1 MEKVKVNK
9 EVFDALE
16 HWIEGYDKKL
26 ELVLDVIYEEYGFSS
41 KEYLALNSLSVD
53 EICKCLIIGYEL
65 EETPEE
71 ELARYYNMESENIMD
86 DVFNSGIRCALN
98 TLGIQIKGINSWTYL
113 KMV

>member
-16 HWIEGYDKKL
+16 NFIEGYDKRLHLAL
-26 ELVLDVIYEEYGFSS
+26 EVIYKQKGFYS

-98 TLGIQIKGINSWTYL
+98 TLGIQIKGINS
-113 KMV
+113 

>member
-1 MEKVKVNK
+1 MEKAKVNK

-16 HWIEGYDKKL
+16 NWIEVYGKRL
-26 ELVLDVIYEEYGFSS
+26 NLALDVIYKHKGFYS
-41 KEYLALNSLSVD
+41 KEYLALNSLSVE
-53 EICKCLIIGYEL
+53 EICKCFMIGYEL

-98 TLGIQIKGINSWTYL
+98 TLGIQIKGINS
-113 KMV
+113 